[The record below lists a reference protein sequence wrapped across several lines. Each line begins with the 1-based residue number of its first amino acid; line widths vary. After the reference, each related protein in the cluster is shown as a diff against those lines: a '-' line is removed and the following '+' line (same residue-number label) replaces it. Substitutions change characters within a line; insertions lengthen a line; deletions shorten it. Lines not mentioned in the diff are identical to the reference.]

1 MRKIKIFIYYIILA
15 CILSSCSGL
24 SDIPKILRNEK
35 IKTTD
40 EFLVEKREPL
50 TEPPDMKKLPVPGS
64 SSEKEVK
71 EEEEIKNILK
81 IEEKKDNK
89 NKNKPSSVEDDI
101 IRQIYK

>member
-1 MRKIKIFIYYIILA
+1 MRKIKIFIHYIILA

-24 SDIPKILRNEK
+24 SDVPKVLRNEK

-71 EEEEIKNILK
+71 EEGIKNILK

-89 NKNKPSSVEDDI
+89 NKNKSSSLEDDI